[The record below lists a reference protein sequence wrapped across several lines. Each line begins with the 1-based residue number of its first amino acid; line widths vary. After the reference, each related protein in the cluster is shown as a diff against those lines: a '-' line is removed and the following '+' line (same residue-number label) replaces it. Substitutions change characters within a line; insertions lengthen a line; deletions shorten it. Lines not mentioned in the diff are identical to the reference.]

1 MSRRYV
7 VNKTLPKIDE
17 IINLQIYF
25 TTNWREGWE
34 LGLCIFLDIS
44 NANHRY
50 LLALPNSVNCFLL
63 LIGTRPISQEN
74 DKKSVGK
81 DNLDKKTNWTL
92 YYWYETSP
100 WANTILV
107 GFGTPSIFPTGYS
120 RQHLSPLLG
129 VLQDFSPVHSLYN
142 CLSSNHSLPFLL
154 F

>member
-34 LGLCIFLDIS
+34 LGLCILLDIS
-44 NANHRY
+44 SASHCY

-63 LIGTRPISQEN
+63 LIGTRPISQKN

-81 DNLDKKTNWTL
+81 DERKQTELFITDVKK
-92 YYWYETSP
+92 
-100 WANTILV
+100 A
-107 GFGTPSIFPTGYS
+107 FGLIQS
-120 RQHLSPLLG
+120 
-129 VLQDFSPVHSLYN
+129 
-142 CLSSNHSLPFLL
+142 
-154 F
+154 